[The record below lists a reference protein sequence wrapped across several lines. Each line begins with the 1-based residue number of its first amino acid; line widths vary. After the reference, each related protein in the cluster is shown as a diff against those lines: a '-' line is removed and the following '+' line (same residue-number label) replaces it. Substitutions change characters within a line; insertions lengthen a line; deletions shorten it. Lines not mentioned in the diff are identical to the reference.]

1 LFLTRPNAAQR
12 SIFLKVREFCGMIAG
27 LKPSCESILPV
38 FFQIQGGQALPA
50 ELGKQSSSAVVVTQV
65 DRYNAEV

>member
-1 LFLTRPNAAQR
+1 
-12 SIFLKVREFCGMIAG
+12 MIAG